1 MAIRPPT
8 SVSASGSAARL
19 RQALRLLA
27 EPPRS
32 ERGAPGPKRES
43 IPMNPGRVE
52 NLVVEFDEAYTAFIE
67 GCDALPAESQLE
79 AVQAV
84 DARLSSMVRAV
95 DASLWT
101 EQGHRDSPSW
111 SEIRALATTAIRA
124 FGWAD

>member
-1 MAIRPPT
+1 MAIRSPA

-27 EPPRS
+27 EPPRG
-32 ERGAPGPKRES
+32 EPGAPGSTRGS
-43 IPMNPGRVE
+43 TALNPGRVK

-67 GCDALPAESQLE
+67 SCDALPAESQIE

-111 SEIRALATTAIRA
+111 SEVRALATTAVRA
-124 FGWAD
+124 FGWPD